1 MPDITLDRA
10 DGVATITLTAPDR
23 RNALTLD
30 MARELVEACETID
43 SDPSIG
49 AVVVTGGEY
58 FCAGGDRQTLADAGR
73 DPATPDAW
81 DGIGL
86 VYRSFARV
94 GELEPPT
101 VAAIRGG
108 AVGAGVNL
116 AFATDLR
123 VVASDAKIV
132 SGFLQ
137 IGLHPG
143 GGHGVLLGRTGHARQ
158 PPPWPCSA
166 RASMAP
172 APPSWGWRGRRSTTP
187 VEPTARELAAAPAAD
202 PALAR
207 RVARSLRAE
216 WGPPALP
223 WPAALDMERAS
234 QMWSMRRKDL
244 KRVVDYFTA
253 IRLYSAFELCLFAGL
268 CVAAIAGHDTASSG
282 AGLDARGGLDPAVP
296 AGSSAAA

>member
-1 MPDITLDRA
+1 MPTDITLDRSE
-10 DGVATITLTAPDR
+10 GVATITLGAPGR

-30 MARELVEACETID
+30 MARELVEACEQID
-43 SDPSIG
+43 ADPSVG
-49 AVVVTGGEY
+49 AVVVTGGEF

-81 DGIGL
+81 EGIGL

-143 GGHGVLLGRTGHARQ
+143 GGHGVLLGRTGAREAAAAMAMFGQ
-158 PPPWPCSA
+158 GIDGA
-166 RASMAP
+166 RAAELGL
-172 APPSWGWRGRRSTTP
+172 AWAAVDDAE
-187 VEPTARELAAAPAAD
+187 VEPTARELARAPAAD
-202 PALAR
+202 PELAR

-216 WGPPALP
+216 LGPPALP
-223 WPAALDMERAS
+223 WAAALDMERAS

-244 KRVVDYFTA
+244 K
-253 IRLYSAFELCLFAGL
+253 G
-268 CVAAIAGHDTASSG
+268 
-282 AGLDARGGLDPAVP
+282 
-296 AGSSAAA
+296 

>member
-1 MPDITLDRA
+1 MPGEIILDR
-10 DGVATITLTAPDR
+10 DSGVATITLAAASR

-30 MARELVEACETID
+30 MAGELVAACEEID
-43 SDPSIG
+43 ADPSIG

-58 FCAGGDRQTLADAGR
+58 FCAGGDRDTLAAAGR
-73 DPATPDAW
+73 DPAEPDSW

-123 VVASDAKIV
+123 VVARDAKIV

-143 GGHGVLLGRTGHARQ
+143 GGHGVLLGRTGSREGAAGMAMFGQ
-158 PPPWPCSA
+158 GIDGA
-166 RASMAP
+166 RAAELGMAW
-172 APPSWGWRGRRSTTP
+172 AAVDDAE
-187 VEPTARELAAAPAAD
+187 VEPAALALAGRPAGD
-202 PALAR
+202 PDLAR
-207 RVARSLRAE
+207 RVAKSMRAE
-216 WGPPALP
+216 LGPPALP
-223 WPAALDMERAS
+223 WAAALDMERAS

-244 KRVVDYFTA
+244 AMPLTDLARSVDN
-253 IRLYSAFELCLFAGL
+253 
-268 CVAAIAGHDTASSG
+268 
-282 AGLDARGGLDPAVP
+282 PAP
-296 AGSSAAA
+296 

>member
-1 MPDITLDRA
+1 MPTDITLDRSE
-10 DGVATITLTAPDR
+10 GVATITLGAPDR

-30 MARELVEACETID
+30 MARELVEACEQID
-43 SDPSIG
+43 ADPSVG
-49 AVVVTGGEY
+49 AVVVTGGEF

-81 DGIGL
+81 EGIGL

-143 GGHGVLLGRTGHARQ
+143 GGHGVLLGRTGAREAAAAMAMFGQ
-158 PPPWPCSA
+158 GIDGA
-166 RASMAP
+166 RAAELGL
-172 APPSWGWRGRRSTTP
+172 AWAAVDDAE
-187 VEPTARELAAAPAAD
+187 VEPTARELARAPAAD
-202 PALAR
+202 PELAR

-216 WGPPALP
+216 LGPPALP
-223 WPAALDMERAS
+223 WAAALDMERAS

-244 KRVVDYFTA
+244 K
-253 IRLYSAFELCLFAGL
+253 G
-268 CVAAIAGHDTASSG
+268 
-282 AGLDARGGLDPAVP
+282 
-296 AGSSAAA
+296 

>member
-1 MPDITLDRA
+1 MPGDITLTRE
-10 DGVATITLTAPDR
+10 DGVATIALEAPDR

-30 MARELVEACETID
+30 MARELVAACDEID
-43 SDPSIG
+43 GDPTIG
-49 AVVVTGGEY
+49 AVLVTGGAY
-58 FCAGGDRQTLADAGR
+58 FCAGGDRDTLAAAGR
-73 DPATPDAW
+73 DPAEPDAW
-81 DGIGL
+81 EDIGL

-123 VVASDAKIV
+123 VVAREAKII

-143 GGHGVLLGRTGHARQ
+143 GGHGALLGRTGSREGAAGMAMFGQ
-158 PPPWPCSA
+158 GIDGA
-166 RASMAP
+166 RAAELGMAW
-172 APPSWGWRGRRSTTP
+172 AAVEDSE
-187 VEPTARELAAAPAAD
+187 VEPTALALAERPAAD

-207 RVARSLRAE
+207 RVARSVRAE
-216 WGPPALP
+216 LGPPALP
-223 WPAALDMERAS
+223 WGAALDMERAS

-244 KRVVDYFTA
+244 AV
-253 IRLYSAFELCLFAGL
+253 
-268 CVAAIAGHDTASSG
+268 
-282 AGLDARGGLDPAVP
+282 DPAP
-296 AGSSAAA
+296 